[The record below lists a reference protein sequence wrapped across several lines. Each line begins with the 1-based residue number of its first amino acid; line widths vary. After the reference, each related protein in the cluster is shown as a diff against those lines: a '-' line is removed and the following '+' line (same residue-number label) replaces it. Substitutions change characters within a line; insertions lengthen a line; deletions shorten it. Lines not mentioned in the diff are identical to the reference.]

1 MNTNEPFVI
10 TVSRELGSGGRTVG
24 RKLAAALNARYSDK
38 ELIEQ
43 LMKQFNLTASG
54 IEQLKGKKKNWISD
68 FITFVAPVPKV
79 GMLVDTD
86 SRYVQE
92 FRPDLTTDDVFKAET
107 EILTGI
113 ADEGSCV
120 IAGRSGF
127 FVLKDHPNKLDI
139 FITASPEHRIERVM
153 RKQQLSR
160 EEAEAVIEKVDGM
173 RDNYVKRYTGK
184 TRYDA
189 RNYDLVLSMDDLSE
203 DDAVQLIL
211 SYIRYTA

>member
-24 RKLAAALNARYSDK
+24 RKLAAALNVRYSDK
-38 ELIEQ
+38 ELVEQ
-43 LMKQFNLTASG
+43 LMQQFNLTASG

-92 FRPDLTTDDVFKAET
+92 FRPDLTTDDVYKAET

-160 EEAEAVIEKVDGM
+160 EEAEAVIGKVDGM

>member
-1 MNTNEPFVI
+1 M
-10 TVSRELGSGGRTVG
+10 
-24 RKLAAALNARYSDK
+24 
-38 ELIEQ
+38 
-43 LMKQFNLTASG
+43 
-54 IEQLKGKKKNWISD
+54 
-68 FITFVAPVPKV
+68 
-79 GMLVDTD
+79 
-86 SRYVQE
+86 
-92 FRPDLTTDDVFKAET
+92 
-107 EILTGI
+107 
-113 ADEGSCV
+113 

-160 EEAEAVIEKVDGM
+160 EEAEAVIGKVDGM